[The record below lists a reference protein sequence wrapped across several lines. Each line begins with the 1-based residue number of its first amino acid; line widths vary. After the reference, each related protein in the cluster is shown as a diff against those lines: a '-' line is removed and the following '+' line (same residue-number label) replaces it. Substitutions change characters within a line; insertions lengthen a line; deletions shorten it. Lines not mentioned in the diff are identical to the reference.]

1 MKPFCRIVYPAV
13 LLLLLL
19 LTSSLFAQGTITGNI
34 LGTVTSEGKPLP
46 GVTVTITSPG
56 LQGSR
61 TTVSGEAGGYTFP
74 SLPPGDYTAVF
85 ELSGMQTVK
94 KQVTVNVATTS
105 RADVDLKVSTLN
117 EAITVS
123 AAASPTAESSQVA
136 TNFRKETID
145 ELPVSRTINSVTL
158 LSPGVTDGGP
168 NNQITISGSHS
179 FDSIFLVDGVVV
191 NENLRGQPNP
201 LYIEDAIQET
211 TVLTGG
217 VSAEYGR
224 FTGGVVSTI
233 TKSGSNQFAG
243 SIRDNITNPS
253 WTDETKFAGQVPNLN
268 DINHQYEGT
277 FGGPIVRDRLWFFTA
292 GRYEKVDQRRQTVF
306 TNIPYAFADKDR
318 RYEAKITT
326 QLAPNHNLVG
336 SYIDEHDKATNTVA
350 GATSRVMD
358 LRSLVPFDRP
368 RSLLSLNYNAVLN
381 QNLLLE
387 GQFSRMRDRFTNGA
401 ENRDL
406 LEGTLLLDTTS
417 GNRMWSSTFCGSPCP
432 AKQRNNKEYLAK
444 GSYFLSTRAA
454 GNHSFV
460 GGYDEFHQVRNE
472 NNFQS
477 GSDFRIHGIILCDKG
492 GIAVPCSSIPSSAL
506 SSTNVYFGTD
516 TSSGEIEYD
525 PVPALSQTSDFAV
538 RSLFLNDKWDF
549 GSHWALNIG
558 VRYDK
563 ASGKDQAGHKTVD
576 DSAFSPR
583 LAANYDP
590 KGNGRHRFSLSYGRY
605 VSKVDQ
611 GPADNTAT
619 AGRYASYYWDYKG
632 PVLNAAGTPINQ
644 LLPTQEVIKR
654 VFDWFNSVGGTKA
667 GPPLLTD
674 AFIPGTTSRFDHS
687 LQAPYMDEVTGG
699 YALTLDGKGFVRAD
713 YIHRKWA
720 AFYSIRRTIATGKAV
735 DPNGSTFDQGVI
747 ENSDDGLSRRYNA
760 LQLQAQY
767 QVFKP
772 LTIGGNYTY
781 SKLRGNVEG
790 ESASGATGFT
800 SLKNYPEYTGF
811 AQFLPSGYL
820 GPDMRHRAN
829 VWLQY
834 DIPAGQL
841 GRFNVS
847 LLQRYHSALSYS
859 AVGTIDVRAGAS
871 NGPANGVVNPG
882 YTTPPTNVSY
892 YFSDRGA
899 FRVDSISS
907 TDLGLNWYFPSLRG
921 VRPFIEF
928 DLLNAFNQQ
937 GVEDPDFV
945 DKTVLTRR
953 QTACLQ
959 TGSTSRCVAFNPF
972 TDTPKQGTNWQ
983 YGPIFGTPTAKEA
996 YQTPR
1001 LYRFSVG
1008 LKF

>member
-1 MKPFCRIVYPAV
+1 MKPVYRHVLPVV
-13 LLLLLL
+13 LLLL
-19 LTSSLFAQGTITGNI
+19 TASSLFAQGTTTGNI

-46 GVTVTITSPG
+46 GVTVTITSPA
-56 LQGSR
+56 LQGIR
-61 TTVSGEAGGYTFP
+61 TAVSGEAGGYTFP

-85 ELSGMQTVK
+85 ELSGLQTVR
-94 KQVTVNVATTS
+94 KQVTVNVASTS
-105 RADVDLKVSTLN
+105 RADVELAVSSVS
-117 EAITVS
+117 EAITVT
-123 AAASPTAESSQVA
+123 AAASPTAESTQVT
-136 TNFRKETID
+136 TNFKID
-145 ELPVSRTINSVTL
+145 MVNELPITRSINSMTL
-158 LSPGVTDGGP
+158 LAPGVTDAGP

-217 VSAEYGR
+217 VSAEFGR

-233 TKSGSNQFAG
+233 TKSGGNEFTG
-243 SIRDNITNPS
+243 SLRDNVTNPS
-253 WTDETKFAGQVPNLN
+253 WTDETKFEGQVANL
-268 DINHQYEGT
+268 DDVNHQYEGT
-277 FGGPIVRDRLWFFTA
+277 FGGRIMRDRLWFFAA
-292 GRYEKVDQRRQTVF
+292 GRYQKIDQTKQTVF
-306 TNIPYAFADKDR
+306 TNIPYDTGDKDR
-318 RYEAKITT
+318 RYEAKLTAQIS
-326 QLAPNHNLVG
+326 PKHNVVG
-336 SYIDEHDKATNTVA
+336 SYIDEHDVADNTVA
-350 GATSRVMD
+350 GASSRVMD

-368 RSLLSLNYNAVLN
+368 RSLLSLNYNGAVM

-401 ENRDL
+401 EDRSL
-406 LEGTLLLDTTS
+406 QEGTLLLDTTS

-444 GSYFLSTRAA
+444 GSYFLSTKAA
-454 GNHSFV
+454 GNHSLV
-460 GGYDEFHQVRNE
+460 GGYDEFHQLRNE

-477 GSDFRIHGIILCDKG
+477 GSDFRIHGVILCDKG
-492 GIAVPCSSIPSSAL
+492 GIAVPCASIKSTDL

-516 TSSGEIEYD
+516 PSAGEIEYD
-525 PVPALSQTSDFAV
+525 PVPALSSTSDFAV
-538 RSLFLNDKWDF
+538 RSLFVNDKWDL
-549 GSHWALNIG
+549 GTHWSFNAG

-563 ASGKDQAGHKTVD
+563 ASGTNQSGAKTVD

-583 LAANYDP
+583 LAANFDP
-590 KGNGRHRFSLSYGRY
+590 RGNGRHRFSVSYGRY

-632 PVLNAAGTPINQ
+632 PLINAPGTPVSQ
-644 LLPTQEVIKR
+644 LLPAQQVIQR
-654 VFDWFNSVGGTKA
+654 VFDWFNSVGGTKT

-674 AFIPGTTSRFDHS
+674 VNIPGTTTRFDHS
-687 LQAPYMDEVTGG
+687 LQAPYMDEWTGG
-699 YALTLDGKGFVRAD
+699 YALTFANGGYVRAD

-720 AFYSIRRTIATGKAV
+720 AFYSIVRTIATGKAV
-735 DPNGSTFDQGVI
+735 DPNGNTFDQGVI
-747 ENSDDGLSRRYNA
+747 ENSDSGLSRRYNA
-760 LQLQAQY
+760 LQLQATAR
-767 QVFKP
+767 FLKS
-772 LTIGGNYTY
+772 LTVGGNYTH

-800 SLKNYPEYTGF
+800 SFQSYPEYTNFVQFNPDGF
-811 AQFLPSGYL
+811 L
-820 GPDMRHRAN
+820 GPDMRHRGN
-829 VWLQY
+829 VWAQY
-834 DIPAGQL
+834 DFPTTRL

-847 LLQRYHSALSYS
+847 LLERYHSALSYS
-859 AVGTIDVRAGAS
+859 AIGTIDVRKGVS

-882 YTTPPTNVSY
+882 YETPPTNVSY

-907 TDLGLNWYFPSLRG
+907 TDLGLNWYLPSLRG
-921 VRPFIEF
+921 ARPFLEI
-928 DLLNAFNQQ
+928 DVVNLFNEQ

-953 QTACLQ
+953 QTTCLQ
-959 TGSTSRCVAFNPF
+959 SGSTSRCVAFNPF
-972 TDTPKQGTNWQ
+972 TDTPQQGLNWQ
-983 YGPIFGTPTAKEA
+983 YGPSFGTPTSAAA
-996 YQTPR
+996 YQLPR
-1001 LYRFSVG
+1001 TYRFSIG